1 MFAETMAGIAV
12 VKKAAEMIKSSIDT
26 ANDIGSIAGYV
37 DNLFTGQQQI
47 IKKRNAKAGVSSLSY
62 TKNIAQ
68 EMIDAKLAEETM
80 NEMRNIIDLRFGHGT
95 WKSIIDERA
104 KRIQE
109 EKDAIHEMK
118 KEQRR
123 RSDELAKTVKEV
135 FIVVMAI
142 LLGSLTIGAAIYFGS

>member
-1 MFAETMAGIAV
+1 M
-12 VKKAAEMIKSSIDT
+12 
-26 ANDIGSIAGYV
+26 
-37 DNLFTGQQQI
+37 
-47 IKKRNAKAGVSSLSY
+47 SSLTY
-62 TKNIAQ
+62 TKGIAQ

-109 EKDAIHEMK
+109 EKDAVLEMK

-123 RSDELAKTVKEV
+123 RAAELAETMKQT
-135 FIVVMAI
+135 FIVIMAI
-142 LLGSLTIGAAIYFGS
+142 LIGSVTIGAAIYFGS